1 MSTAALA
8 VRWLPTVPSTQDA
21 VHALAEQG
29 APEGTAVAALE
40 QTAGRGSR
48 RSDWV
53 SAPGGLWLSV
63 LLRPE
68 SAVAVELLSLRVGLG
83 LVQMLEEAGAQHLML
98 KWPNDILASGR
109 KAGGILCEAR
119 WTGERPAWV
128 AVGVG
133 LNIRN
138 QLPTNLASSSTR
150 LVEHGVSAPIEQ
162 LADLAAAVVVAAGSR
177 SGPLSAGERETL
189 AAHDWLYGR
198 TLASPLEGRASGV
211 LADGALRVQRPD
223 GSTQLLRA
231 GPVHAAPRVILA
243 E

>member
-1 MSTAALA
+1 MNTAAVA

-29 APEGTAVAALE
+29 APEGIAVAALE

-53 SAPGGLWLSV
+53 SAPGGLWLSI
-63 LLRPE
+63 LLRPV

-98 KWPNDILASGR
+98 KWPNDILAGGR

-119 WTGERPAWV
+119 WSGDRPAWV

-138 QLPTNLASSSTR
+138 QLPENLAGSSTR
-150 LVEHGVSAPIEQ
+150 LVEHGVSAPVEQ
-162 LADLAAAVVVAAGSR
+162 LADLAAAVVVAAGAR
-177 SGPLSAGERETL
+177 SGPLGAGEREAL

-198 TLASPLEGRASGV
+198 TLVSPLEGQASGV
-211 LADGALRVQRPD
+211 LADGALRVLCPD

-231 GPVHAAPRVILA
+231 GPVHAASRVILA

>member
-1 MSTAALA
+1 MNTAAVA

-29 APEGTAVAALE
+29 APEGIAVAALE

-53 SAPGGLWLSV
+53 SAPGGLWLSI
-63 LLRPE
+63 LLRPV

-98 KWPNDILASGR
+98 KWPNDILAGSR

-119 WTGERPAWV
+119 WSGDRPAWV

-138 QLPTNLASSSTR
+138 QLPENLAGSSTR
-150 LVEHGVSAPIEQ
+150 LVEHGVSAPVEQ
-162 LADLAAAVVVAAGSR
+162 LADLAAAVVVAAGAR
-177 SGPLSAGERETL
+177 SGPLGAGEREAL

-198 TLASPLEGRASGV
+198 TLVSPLEGQASGV
-211 LADGALRVQRPD
+211 LADGALRVLCPD

-231 GPVHAAPRVILA
+231 GPVHAASRVILA